1 MTFID
6 DHSRFTWVYF
16 LRSKSEV
23 FCTFTEFLVYVDNQF
38 SIKTLCTDFDGEY
51 LSTELQAFLVS
62 KGIIHQRSCPS
73 TPQQNG
79 VAERKNRHLLDVVR
93 TLLLESSVPSMFWVE
108 ALKTATHLINRLPS
122 QVLHMESPYFRL
134 FAKQPSYD
142 HLRIFGCV
150 CFVHLPPHERHK
162 LSAQSVRCA
171 FLGYNMC
178 QKGFVCYDPTLHRT
192 RISRNVIFFENQHFF
207 PVSSSTVSSSSTVV
221 LPSFEQQFS
230 DLHPVSSRFQP
241 GIVYTRR
248 SRPQSLSVAHPISD
262 PTTLQMQSVAAPSVR
277 RSSRVS
283 VPPNRYGFPS
293 SSSGNSISALT
304 AALSKFDIPTC
315 YSHAAK
321 HDCWRQAMQEEIAAL
336 EANHTWDIEPCP
348 PTIVPLGCK
357 WVYSVKVRSDGSLD
371 RYKARLVALGN
382 NQEYGVNYEETF
394 APVAKMTIV
403 HTILALAASSDWP
416 LHQMDVK
423 NVFLHGDLKECIYM
437 KSPRDCF
444 PL

>member
-1 MTFID
+1 M
-6 DHSRFTWVYF
+6 S
-16 LRSKSEV
+16 
-23 FCTFTEFLVYVDNQF
+23 TEF
-38 SIKTLCTDFDGEY
+38 
-51 LSTELQAFLVS
+51 QAFLAS
-62 KGIIHQRSCPS
+62 KGIIHQRSCPF

-248 SRPQSLSVAHPISD
+248 SRPQFFSVAHPIFD
-262 PTTLQMQSVAAPSVR
+262 PTTLQIQLVAALPAPLVR
-277 RSSRVS
+277 RS
-283 VPPNRYGFPS
+283 P
-293 SSSGNSISALT
+293 
-304 AALSKFDIPTC
+304 
-315 YSHAAK
+315 
-321 HDCWRQAMQEEIAAL
+321 
-336 EANHTWDIEPCP
+336 
-348 PTIVPLGCK
+348 
-357 WVYSVKVRSDGSLD
+357 
-371 RYKARLVALGN
+371 
-382 NQEYGVNYEETF
+382 
-394 APVAKMTIV
+394 
-403 HTILALAASSDWP
+403 
-416 LHQMDVK
+416 
-423 NVFLHGDLKECIYM
+423 
-437 KSPRDCF
+437 
-444 PL
+444 